1 MDSSDIINDLA
12 KGISSTAKLFAND
25 ISTFSVVNDINV
37 SADLVTI
44 SMWAYQWKMYFNP
57 DISKQAQK
65 ITFSKKN
72 FNKTRAVVCSYQ
84 KHLGVF
90 LDKMLNFNTIL
101 KKKLQKQ
108 ASITLFLT
116 QEITIIKNTFLNYK
130 NKNINKNN
138 YNSNNKE

>member
-37 SADLVTI
+37 SADLVAI
-44 SMWAYQWKMYFNP
+44 SMLAYQWKMYFNP

-72 FNKTRAVVCSYQ
+72 FNKTCAVVCSYQ

-90 LDKMLNFNTIL
+90 LDKMLSFNTIL

-130 NKNINKNN
+130 IKI
-138 YNSNNKE
+138 

>member
-90 LDKMLNFNTIL
+90 LDKMLSFNTIL

-130 NKNINKNN
+130 IKI
-138 YNSNNKE
+138 